1 MKTSWLIFGIL
12 AMIFIVIPIFFIF
25 GMILQKEENNLDS
38 FQSMQENPPSDY
50 IQQLESII
58 RSNNESYVRE
68 QGIFTLTDI
77 AIRNNET
84 EKIIPFLKEI
94 AMNEKQEKV
103 RTAAYA
109 NINFI
114 RSENPPEKKGT
125 MELSILGDIKK
136 GGNITLVAIV
146 SSTIDTPKAII
157 TIDKLNSN
165 IQLTSS
171 PIVKFNLKAHESKK
185 IAFNLI
191 LKEKGSYFIPV
202 TFMMSFN
209 RIDYETVHKRV
220 YLTVNEKSGSY
231 TQSER

>member
-146 SSTIDTPKAII
+146 SSTIDSPKAII

>member
-191 LKEKGSYFIPV
+191 LKENGSYFIPV